1 MIQPTRSFVSSA
13 TVRGRCQDAA
23 APGVVTA
30 PRLGRVAALAFGFL
44 VCLAPASSQADD
56 AAQVAAGKKVY
67 DTYCVVCHGVKGD
80 GKGLM
85 GVIHRAQQS
94 GIVVYTYPRDFTAG
108 MYKFRTTPT
117 GSLPTDADLMRT
129 VTNGIPRSA
138 MPSHKDLSVEERE
151 AVIAYIKTF
160 SKRWGEQDVMSPV
173 AIGAV
178 PDYVGSSESIARGK
192 QLYDDA
198 GCVECHGASG
208 RGDGPSSP
216 GLKDNWGDKIL
227 PFDFTSGGLKG
238 GTSPADIY
246 RTFAT
251 GLDGTPMPS
260 YEGVLDPQQSWDIVS
275 YCLELMA
282 GGQVAQ
288 R

>member
-1 MIQPTRSFVSSA
+1 MTEPTRSFDSSA
-13 TVRGRCQDAA
+13 VQRRESQGASTLGVATARGRGCF
-23 APGVVTA
+23 
-30 PRLGRVAALAFGFL
+30 AALAL
-44 VCLAPASSQADD
+44 VCLVGLAPAPSQADD

-67 DTYCVVCHGVKGD
+67 DTYCVVCHGVNGD

-129 VTNGIPRSA
+129 ITNGIPRSA

-160 SKRWGEQDVMSPV
+160 SKRWTEQEVMAPI

-208 RGDGPSSP
+208 QGDGPSSP
-216 GLKDNWGDKIL
+216 ELKDNWGDKIL

-238 GTSPADIY
+238 GTSPTDIY

-260 YEGVLDPQQSWDIVS
+260 YEGVLEPQQGWDIVS

-282 GGQVAQ
+282 GAQVAQ